1 MLNLFR
7 SSTAV
12 SITAGLFLLMAYLI
26 TPKGGI
32 PQSEPDEFS
41 VSITRPERSEKS
53 NTKKPQPIAPKPTEK
68 KLPPPPV
75 IRKTRPQVNTND
87 RALLVGLPNF
97 SEGFGNF
104 YSSIDRR
111 ATPIVRIPPQYPQSP
126 LKNGTEGWVLVEF
139 TISTMGAVEDV
150 KVIGAD
156 PPGIFERAVLRAINR
171 WKYQPKIVNEQPVAQ
186 YHMRELFR
194 FEIEDA

>member
-12 SITAGLFLLMAYLI
+12 SITVTLFLLMAYLI
-26 TPKGGI
+26 TSKDGI

-53 NTKKPQPIAPKPTEK
+53 DTKKPQPIAPKPVEK

-75 IRKTRPQVNTND
+75 IRKTRPHVNTHD
-87 RALLVGLPNF
+87 KDILVELPNF
-97 SEGFGNF
+97 RDGMGRFNT
-104 YSSIDRR
+104 SIDRR
-111 ATPIVRIPPQYPQSP
+111 ATPIVRIPPQYPQNA
-126 LKNGTEGWVLVEF
+126 LNNGIEGWVLVEF
-139 TISTMGAVEDV
+139 TISTMGTVEDV
-150 KVIGAD
+150 KVIDAD
-156 PPGIFERAVLRAINR
+156 PPGVFERAVLRAIKR